1 MWIAVVVALAVAG
14 VIVWSFRRGATG
26 ADEAPDPA
34 WEWES
39 RLEENARVAFMEGL
53 RACHDQAAV
62 SEERGVLRLFEP
74 PCAISLSLLADRF
87 AARGQEGLHDPEG
100 VVRELVE
107 KCAAAEQ
114 PGVLHLTEGL
124 PGDGASDSASDA
136 ASDAASEDAS
146 DDAGGMDRAAFGAAV
161 RELVL
166 PDGAPGGSWYLDE
179 AGGCLEVVVPGD
191 YATTL
196 LLDLGRL
203 RERHRAARAE
213 RPGMPAAAVLRDV
226 VFGLIAEGGP
236 GVTWTRPP
244 SERHRTAVLPV
255 GERRTA
261 S

>member
-14 VIVWSFRRGATG
+14 VIVWSFRRRATG

-62 SEERGVLRLFEP
+62 SEERGVLRLFGP

-114 PGVLHLTEGL
+114 PGVLHVTEGL
-124 PGDGASDSASDA
+124 PGDDASDG
-136 ASDAASEDAS
+136 AS

-161 RELVL
+161 RELVR

-179 AGGCLEVVVPGD
+179 AGGCLEVVVPGE

-226 VFGLIAEGGP
+226 VFGLIAEDGP

-244 SERHRTAVLPV
+244 SERHRTAVLPA